1 MTNVDAT
8 EVRRNFADV
17 ADRVRITGEPAIVH
31 RNGRPLVAIVP
42 VGDMD
47 RLQGDRQRLKS
58 KSAFDRASIDRLLDR
73 AAKLPILD
81 ARPADEILG
90 YDEDGLPN

>member
-17 ADRVRITGEPAIVH
+17 ADRVRTTGEPVIVH

-42 VGDMD
+42 VGDAD
-47 RLQGDRQRLKS
+47 RAQPDRQRSKS
-58 KSAFDRASIDRLLDR
+58 KTAFDRASIDRLLDR
-73 AAKLPILD
+73 AGELPILD
-81 ARPADEILG
+81 GRPADDILG
-90 YDEDGLPN
+90 YDEGGLPN